1 MSWSL
6 TGERKCGR
14 RNGPT
19 RLSAAVVAE
28 ADSGAPAAV
37 LDASALLAH
46 LNDEDGAAAVR
57 KVLKDGAAI
66 SVANWVEV
74 LSKLAERGEDPGVA
88 AAEMRGAELV
98 GPVIAIEP
106 ITEDDS
112 VAIARLRPK
121 TKAQGLSLADRACL
135 VLAERL
141 GVPAL
146 TTDGAWTE
154 AKVNA
159 EVQKIR

>member
-1 MSWSL
+1 M
-6 TGERKCGR
+6 
-14 RNGPT
+14 
-19 RLSAAVVAE
+19 AE
-28 ADSGAPAAV
+28 AEATSPETEDAAPAAA

-46 LNDEDGAAAVR
+46 LRDEEGASVVREAMKPGAV
-57 KVLKDGAAI
+57 I

-88 AAEMRGAELV
+88 AAEMKGAGLV
-98 GPVIAIEP
+98 GGVIAVEP
-106 ITEDDS
+106 ITDDDS
-112 VAIARLRPK
+112 IAIARLRPK

-146 TTDGAWTE
+146 TADGEWTKAE
-154 AKVNA
+154 VKA
-159 EVQKIR
+159 EVQIIR

>member
-6 TGERKCGR
+6 TGERKFAP
-14 RNGPT
+14 RNRLT
-19 RLSAAVVAE
+19 RPSAAAVAE
-28 ADSGAPAAV
+28 ADADAPAVV

-46 LNDEDGAAAVR
+46 LNDEEGASEVR
-57 KVLKDGAAI
+57 KAMKAGAAI
-66 SVANWVEV
+66 SVANWIEV

-98 GPVIAIEP
+98 GQVIAIEP
-106 ITEDDS
+106 ITDDDCI
-112 VAIARLRPK
+112 AIARMRPK

-146 TTDGAWTE
+146 TTDGEWAK
-154 AKVNA
+154 AKVKT